1 MELANVVPWGRS
13 FDEYQSMFAL
23 TEQDLNGRILGCGD
37 GPASFNAE
45 ATALGCSVISCDPVF
60 QFTAD
65 GIRERIEAV
74 YPEIM
79 AKLRQGADNYIW
91 DSLGS
96 VENLGRVQMA
106 AMSRFL
112 TDFDSGYR
120 QGRYV
125 TASLPSLPFPD
136 GGFDLALCSHYL
148 FLYSDHADRAT
159 HLASMRELC
168 RVASE
173 MRVFPVVSLDGTVSK
188 HLDSVMTALS
198 GDGLE
203 VSLNPV
209 KYRFQKGATDM
220 LVAKRTHPRSGA

>member
-13 FDEYQSMFAL
+13 FDEYRAMFAL
-23 TEQDLNGRILGCGD
+23 SEDDLHGRILGCGD

-45 ATALGCSVISCDPVF
+45 ATERGCNVTSCDPVF
-60 QFTAD
+60 QFPAEA
-65 GIRERIEAV
+65 IRRRIDAV

-79 AKLRQGADNYIW
+79 AKVKEGADNYIW

-96 VENLGRVQMA
+96 VEKLGEVRMA

-112 TDFDSGYR
+112 SDFDAGYR

-125 TASLPSLPFPD
+125 SASLPSLPFPD
-136 GGFDLALCSHYL
+136 ASFDLALCSHYL
-148 FLYSDHADRAT
+148 FLYSDHVDEAA

-173 MRVFPVVSLDGTVSK
+173 VRVFPVISLDGTPSK
-188 HLDSVMTALS
+188 HLDALMTALS
-198 GDGLE
+198 EDGID
-203 VSLNPV
+203 VSLQPV
-209 KYRFQKGATDM
+209 SYRFQKGATEM
-220 LVAKRTHPRSGA
+220 LVARAD